1 MKKNLFFGVF
11 IGAILLYFSF
21 RGTDFEAIAAGFRS
35 LQAGY
40 VIPVIMILLLVQF
53 IRSYRWGVLLSPII
67 KLDQLSLFS
76 ITNVGALAL
85 IVIPAR
91 IGELARPYLVSGK
104 ANIRITAAL
113 GTVFVERIFD
123 CLSVLL
129 IFFVILLFTPLP
141 AWLVSASL
149 IFLGATLAVLG
160 SILLLIFKREPSL
173 RIFDRFAGFLPAR
186 WGALLNRL
194 IHHFIDGI
202 EIITDPKLILH
213 VSLLSILIWFLH
225 ALVIYILFQAF
236 GFNLTVLA
244 ALIVMVILII
254 GITIPAA
261 PGFIGNWHFFC
272 VLGLTLFGI
281 SKADALTF
289 AIIFHFI
296 SMGVAVLLGAIFLP
310 FHRFRLSDLKVD
322 SR

>member
-1 MKKNLFFGVF
+1 MKKNIVFGAV

-21 RGTDFEAIAAGFRS
+21 RGIDFEAIAACFRS
-35 LQAGY
+35 LKAGY
-40 VIPVIMILLLVQF
+40 IVPVLIVLLLVQL
-53 IRSYRWGVLLSPII
+53 IRSYRWGVLLSPIV
-67 KLDQLSLFS
+67 KLDQFSLFS

-85 IVIPAR
+85 IIIPAR

-104 ANIRITAAL
+104 ANIRLTAAL
-113 GTVFVERIFD
+113 GTVFIERVFD

-141 AWLVSASL
+141 VWLVNASL
-149 IFLGATLAVLG
+149 VFLGVTLGVLG
-160 SILLLIFKREPSL
+160 FILLLIFRREPSL
-173 RIFDRFAGFLPAR
+173 RMFDRFTGILPAR
-186 WGALLNRL
+186 WGALLNRV

-202 EIITDPKLILH
+202 EIITDPKLILN

-236 GFNLTVLA
+236 GFNLSVLA

-254 GITIPAA
+254 GITIPTA
-261 PGFIGNWHFFC
+261 PGYIGNWHFFC

-281 SKADALTF
+281 SKADALTY

-296 SMGVAVLLGAIFLP
+296 SLGFTVVLGAIFLP
-310 FHRFRLSDLKVD
+310 FNHFRLSDLRVD
-322 SR
+322 RK